1 MVLTGGVLIDRFR
14 HRADMILAVSLLI
27 CAALNII
34 IPYSPY
40 VELLF
45 VVFGMEGIMEAYIN
59 IGKTIEVGMCIYK

>member
-1 MVLTGGVLIDRFR
+1 
-14 HRADMILAVSLLI
+14 MILAVSLLI

-59 IGKTIEVGMCIYK
+59 IGKTIEVADYV